1 MAGIKD
7 YSTTQANNTDL
18 NGISVAEGMLPSNL
32 NNAIRALMKNTR
44 EWFNDSQWVEY
55 GDGDGVYTAAYASAT
70 SFTIAGVDV
79 TPIYHEG
86 RRIKLTAATPGTIY
100 GTISSSTFST
110 NTTVNVTWDSG
121 SLSNEAINNVYI
133 GALSKTNNS
142 LPTGVIATATLADG
156 SVTTIKIDD
165 SAVTTAKINDG
176 AITTAKLGADSVTN
190 AKIADDS
197 IDSEHYVDGS
207 IDTAHIADDQITSA
221 KIADNA
227 VGADALNVSGNGTS
241 GQALLSDGDGT
252 FSWGTSGGITETT
265 GSAPYYGA
273 RAFANFDGTLT
284 GTITPRSQGNIAS
297 IVRNSTGVYTVTF
310 TEAMPDANY
319 CIIGTCGE
327 NPVNNGTVYLNAIF
341 IAAGGHGITPTK
353 TASSFNFQTIFA
365 DGGSGFGYLTDY
377 DEVSFTII
385 R

>member
-1 MAGIKD
+1 MAKTKISQYD
-7 YSTTQANNTDL
+7 STAANNTDID
-18 NGISVAEGMLPSNL
+18 GINIAESCPPSGI
-32 NNAIRALMKNTR
+32 NNAIREVMAHLKDFQSGVSGDTLPIASGGTGTSTASGARTSLGLGALAVK
-44 EWFNDSQWVEY
+44 D
-55 GDGDGVYTAAYASAT
+55 
-70 SFTIAGVDV
+70 TIA
-79 TPIYHEG
+79 
-86 RRIKLTAATPGTIY
+86 
-100 GTISSSTFST
+100 
-110 NTTVNVTWDSG
+110 TTD
-121 SLSNEAINNVYI
+121 ID
-133 GALSKTNNS
+133 
-142 LPTGVIATATLADG
+142 AD
-156 SVTTIKIDD
+156 
-165 SAVTTAKINDG
+165 A
-176 AITTAKLGADSVTN
+176 VTN